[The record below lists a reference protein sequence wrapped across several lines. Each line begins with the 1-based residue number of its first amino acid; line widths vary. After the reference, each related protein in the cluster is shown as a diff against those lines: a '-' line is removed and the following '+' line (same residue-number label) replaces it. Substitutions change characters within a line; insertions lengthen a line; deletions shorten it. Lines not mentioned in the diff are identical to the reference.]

1 MPGISMAVT
10 VLVLETSLAG
20 STGCTGFP
28 TVNKSKFVCGGDIP
42 HSGEGQVLR
51 LLDEA
56 SAVEARQVA
65 GLTVPAGF
73 LLVRPIPE
81 PTASDGDPA
90 IHRQVLTILAFSA
103 CPRAT
108 EANDRTRRCLQPVAV
123 DCTAALSAG
132 LCCCTA
138 VVENGIDVALVGFA
152 ACDAL
157 VAGLRRISRR
167 MAYTVPAPYFFIAQ
181 KLMRFTLD
189 FCVWMLRAVVGAVL
203 TLENVSVRKCFVIAC
218 PYLGHFPAFGIQ

>member
-10 VLVLETSLAG
+10 ALVLETSLAG
-20 STGCTGFP
+20 ATGCTGFP

-42 HSGEGQVLR
+42 HSGESQGWR
-51 LLDEA
+51 LADEA
-56 SAVEARQVA
+56 SAVEAHQVA
-65 GLTVPAGF
+65 GLTVEAG
-73 LLVRPIPE
+73 LLSIRSIPE
-81 PTASDGDPA
+81 PTASDCGPA
-90 IHRQVLTILAFSA
+90 ILRHVLTILAFCT
-103 CPRAT
+103 CPRIT
-108 EANDRTRRCLQPVAV
+108 EGNDRTGRCLQPVAV
-123 DCTAALSAG
+123 ECTVTISAG

-167 MAYTVPAPYFFIAQ
+167 MAYAVPAPDLFIAQ

-189 FCVWMLRAVVGAVL
+189 FFVWMLRAVVGTVL
-203 TLENVSVRKCFVIAC
+203 TLENVSVRKCFVIAS
-218 PYLGHFPAFGIQ
+218 PYLGQFPASGIV